1 MLKNSAMPSTTST
14 WSFFARTRIMP
25 FTLVFSPVPLL
36 ATTRSF
42 VCVTVS
48 RMVTTKTIEIAM
60 AKRE

>member
-1 MLKNSAMPSTTST
+1 
-14 WSFFARTRIMP
+14 MP